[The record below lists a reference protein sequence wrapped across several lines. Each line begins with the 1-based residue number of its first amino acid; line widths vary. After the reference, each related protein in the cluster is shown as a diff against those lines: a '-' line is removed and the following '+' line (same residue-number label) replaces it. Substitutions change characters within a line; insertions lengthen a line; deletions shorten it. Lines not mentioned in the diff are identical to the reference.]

1 MANSPTHPAALW
13 ALQTPLSPSQLDC
26 TTAVMLK
33 ILDHKCKMTYEAQEA
48 LIAIYQVVKDQKAE
62 LFGAEVH
69 ALIAQAEQHPTLAV
83 VEQIHAV
90 RVEAEQRIP
99 KPVMKAYKQFLRE
112 QLDDFQ

>member
-1 MANSPTHPAALW
+1 MASSPTHPAAEW
-13 ALQTPLSPSQLDC
+13 ARKTQLSPSQLDC

-48 LIAIYQVVKDQKAE
+48 LIAIYQVVKDREAD
-62 LFGAEVH
+62 LFGVEVH
-69 ALIAQAEQHPTLAV
+69 ALIAQAEQQPTLAV
-83 VEQIHAV
+83 VEQIHAL
-90 RVEAEQRIP
+90 RVAAEQRIP